1 MLTIFRYQFRA
12 QIRDG
17 AGPAIIQALSAE
29 KNQIDSEL
37 LRDAILFLKIYQFGN
52 QMFVYLESEL
62 QISTLNLPKSIS
74 DLLCTWPGQIQIRK
88 SVRMMDIFH
97 DGIPRSDAVWRASD
111 VPRKVL
117 AQSSIYARKS
127 IAVMFFIISNY
138 KKKDYENL
146 TNII

>member
-1 MLTIFRYQFRA
+1 
-12 QIRDG
+12 
-17 AGPAIIQALSAE
+17 
-29 KNQIDSEL
+29 
-37 LRDAILFLKIYQFGN
+37 
-52 QMFVYLESEL
+52 
-62 QISTLNLPKSIS
+62 
-74 DLLCTWPGQIQIRK
+74 
-88 SVRMMDIFH
+88 MDIFH

-138 KKKDYENL
+138 KKKDYVNL